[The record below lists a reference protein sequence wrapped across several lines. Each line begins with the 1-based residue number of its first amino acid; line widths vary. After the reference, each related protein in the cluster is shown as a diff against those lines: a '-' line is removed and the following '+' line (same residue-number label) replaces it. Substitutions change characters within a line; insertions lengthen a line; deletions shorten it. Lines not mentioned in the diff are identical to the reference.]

1 MLSLWKFFKL
11 HLSHNNNVSKEDVS
25 YGSDGTAECPLIAS
39 LVFQAPAP
47 SADIICPEP
56 EALKLLGPLHGQP
69 SIRHSACNTGVCLE
83 QEAKI
88 TNTL

>member
-47 SADIICPEP
+47 SADVIC
-56 EALKLLGPLHGQP
+56 H
-69 SIRHSACNTGVCLE
+69 
-83 QEAKI
+83 
-88 TNTL
+88 

>member
-47 SADIICPEP
+47 SADVICPEP
-56 EALKLLGPLHGQP
+56 EALKLLTW
-69 SIRHSACNTGVCLE
+69 A
-83 QEAKI
+83 AKSHAQR
-88 TNTL
+88 LQH